1 MFVLGCVYP
10 TSTANELPIEQA
22 AQLHLNSIKYANA
35 SCERASECVCALVKQ
50 RCHDCT
56 LARSKAGA
64 IDNRNKNKK
73 IQSRTP
79 KAEISYQRVIHT
91 HTHSIDAAAAAAAF
105 VKRASKI
112 VWEIRST
119 ATPNM

>member
-1 MFVLGCVYP
+1 MIAHWP
-10 TSTANELPIEQA
+10 EARQAQSIIE
-22 AQLHLNSIKYANA
+22 
-35 SCERASECVCALVKQ
+35 
-50 RCHDCT
+50 T
-56 LARSKAGA
+56 T
-64 IDNRNKNKK
+64 KK

-91 HTHSIDAAAAAAAF
+91 HTHSIDAAAAAAF